1 MEEEQDIDKK
11 ESLYKITYSSQ
22 FKKDYK
28 KFENNKKKIAKIEN
42 DSKIL
47 KALTKYCLFSSEI

>member
-28 KFENNKKKIAKIEN
+28 KFENNKKKNRGERCLLAGEN
-42 DSKIL
+42 KD
-47 KALTKYCLFSSEI
+47 